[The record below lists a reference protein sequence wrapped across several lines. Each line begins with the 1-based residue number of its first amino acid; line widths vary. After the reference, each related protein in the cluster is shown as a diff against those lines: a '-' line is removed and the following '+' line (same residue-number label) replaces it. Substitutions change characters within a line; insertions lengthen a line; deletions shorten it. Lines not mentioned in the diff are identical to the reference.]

1 MAWTYDE
8 TDLDKTT
15 TSGRL
20 NVVRLLIGDTD
31 TNDQLVKNEEIT
43 FALSESN
50 NNVYFAGS
58 WAASVIASLFARKVD
73 TKKKKVTDYY
83 VKNGKK
89 YKLEEE
95 LGAVQRRGVDLSQK
109 NQKRL
114 KLLGIKT
121 KSKGGAISSK
131 SIAKKYFKGGLV

>member
-1 MAWTYDE
+1 MAKE
-8 TDLDKTT
+8 KIKIKTKNALEYGIGPYELT
-15 TSGRL
+15 RL
-20 NVVRLLIGDTD
+20 EKRE
-31 TNDQLVKNEEIT
+31 KNGKKEL
-43 FALSESN
+43 A
-50 NNVYFAGS
+50 
-58 WAASVIASLFARKVD
+58 ARKVD
-73 TKKKKVTDYY
+73 TKKKKVTEYY

-131 SIAKKYFKGGLV
+131 SIAKKYFRGGLV